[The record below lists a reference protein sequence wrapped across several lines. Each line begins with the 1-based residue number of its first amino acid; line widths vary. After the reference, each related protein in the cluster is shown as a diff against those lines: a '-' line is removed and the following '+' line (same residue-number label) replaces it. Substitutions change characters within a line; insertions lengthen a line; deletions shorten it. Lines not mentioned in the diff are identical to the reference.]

1 MNVMQIDAKKL
12 ADLQAQ
18 VTKMQNLSPLAAGY
32 VLGVAETLGLVVSHL
47 APGPAVRLIQCVH
60 IGHASG

>member
-1 MNVMQIDAKKL
+1 MTIMNMIQVDAKKL

-32 VLGVAETLGLVVSHL
+32 VLGVAETLGLVVSTSPQGQQS
-47 APGPAVRLIQCVH
+47 A
-60 IGHASG
+60 

>member
-1 MNVMQIDAKKL
+1 MNMMQIDAKKL

-32 VLGVAETLGLVVSHL
+32 VLGVAETLGLVVSTSPQGQQS
-47 APGPAVRLIQCVH
+47 A
-60 IGHASG
+60 